1 MGGRDVQEPGSWAR
15 EACKQEMVRFLVF
28 KVMQI
33 HGLCLLK
40 NVINDSPPSTADGLL
55 HYASHGTCLYLAH
68 RLVSQFEKR

>member
-1 MGGRDVQEPGSWAR
+1 MGGQDVQEPGSWAR
-15 EACKQEMVRFLVF
+15 EACKQQMVKFLVL

-33 HGLCLLK
+33 HGLCLLNK
-40 NVINDSPPSTADGLL
+40 VTNDYPPSTADGLL